1 MSNITIFDKAYDRDK
16 NAEGLAIANSV
27 LNGECDIC
35 PSVAVCSSNGNF
47 KFPTDAACTV
57 HKREIL
63 QSWEKMYGGQDDGT
77 A

>member
-1 MSNITIFDKAYDRDK
+1 MSNITIFDKPYDREK
-16 NAEGLAIANSV
+16 IAEGLAISNSV

-35 PSVAVCSSNGNF
+35 PSVAVCSSNENF
-47 KFPTDAACTV
+47 KFPADAACMV

-63 QSWEKMYGGQDDGT
+63 QSWEKMDGGPD